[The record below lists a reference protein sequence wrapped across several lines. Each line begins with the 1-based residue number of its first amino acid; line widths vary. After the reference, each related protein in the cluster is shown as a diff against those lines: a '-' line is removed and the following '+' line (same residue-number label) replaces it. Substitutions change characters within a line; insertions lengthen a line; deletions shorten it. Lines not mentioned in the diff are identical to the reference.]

1 MTDTALLPIVTLK
14 PRNAMPFFNRHPWVF
29 KGAIGKVVGA
39 PAPGAEVVVQ
49 SHEGKFIARGLF
61 NPDSNIQVRLYCWE
75 QSESLDAAF
84 WTRRI
89 EAAIRL
95 RRDCVETPDSN
106 AYRLIFSES
115 DGLSGLTVDR
125 YDEWLL
131 VQLTSR
137 ALAERRELILDVLQ
151 ERLSPRGI
159 WLRTEKGIAEVEGL
173 KLADGLLRGETPPR
187 PLAIREN
194 GLTFL
199 VDVAEGQKTGAFLD
213 QRDNRRVSARYCQG
227 RRVLDL
233 FSYSGGF
240 GITAAKLGEAE
251 SVICVDSS
259 QPALDAG
266 RRNAEANG
274 VSERIEFV
282 RSDVFRYLEEAKAR
296 GEQFD
301 VVVLDPPKM
310 ARQQAGIEQALR
322 GYHSLNALAASLVK
336 PGGILL
342 TCSCSGRIGRQDF
355 EMMLAN
361 VSTSLRRPLQVL
373 EARGPA
379 SDHPVS
385 PNCPEN
391 NYLKCYVCCV
401 G

>member
-1 MTDTALLPIVTLK
+1 MTESASLPIVTLK

-29 KGAIGKVVGA
+29 KGAIGKVAGA
-39 PAPGAEVVVQ
+39 PTPGAEVFVQ

-61 NPDSNIQVRLYCWE
+61 NPDSNIQVRLYSWE
-75 QSESLDAAF
+75 QPESLDAAF

-89 EAAIRL
+89 DAAIKL
-95 RRDCVETPDSN
+95 RRDLIETPDSN

-151 ERLSPRGI
+151 DRLSPRGI

-187 PLAIREN
+187 PIAIREN

-213 QRDNRRVSARYCQG
+213 QRDNRRAMARYCRSRNG
-227 RRVLDL
+227 EAVRVLDL

-240 GITAAKLGEAE
+240 GITAAKLGNAT

-266 RRNAEANG
+266 QRNAEAND
-274 VSERIEFV
+274 VRERIEFV
-282 RSDVFRYLEEAKAR
+282 PFA
-296 GEQFD
+296 F
-301 VVVLDPPKM
+301 
-310 ARQQAGIEQALR
+310 
-322 GYHSLNALAASLVK
+322 
-336 PGGILL
+336 
-342 TCSCSGRIGRQDF
+342 
-355 EMMLAN
+355 AN
-361 VSTSLRRPLQVL
+361 F
-373 EARGPA
+373 
-379 SDHPVS
+379 
-385 PNCPEN
+385 
-391 NYLKCYVCCV
+391 
-401 G
+401 